1 MDNATI
7 DAIARRT
14 ADLLFDMGAR
24 DMAAA
29 HALAREFAAS
39 PAVHRSLA
47 QQMRNDPPQMPA
59 DQEAQQ
65 LLEWAAA
72 V

>member
-39 PAVHRSLA
+39 ANVHRSLA
-47 QQMRNDPPQMPA
+47 AFMRSGEAPVQPA
-59 DQEAQQ
+59 DEAQQ
-65 LLEWAAA
+65 VMEWSS

>member
-1 MDNATI
+1 MTPAEI
-7 DAIARRT
+7 QAIADHV
-14 ADLLFDMGAR
+14 ALALWNMGHR
-24 DMAAA
+24 DPVPF
-29 HALAREFAAS
+29 AREFAAS

-65 LLEWAAA
+65 MLEWAAA